1 MSNFK
6 VSKMVTSILVGLGL
20 CLFLTLC
27 LLIYFLPKK
36 VQYVESIVVDAP
48 VNKVYDAVR
57 YQEQLMDWSA
67 WPKETKSTCKV
78 QNEDGTIGAQI
89 IYMNLK
95 GKKFGYQ
102 EITGLTKNEKIT
114 FYLKS
119 FVAPFEDDVRMTFYF
134 RVMAEN
140 QTEVQL
146 FFDETLKKPQ
156 FLIAYFGGIIK
167 WVHSMH
173 LKDLNYLKAYVEPK

>member
-1 MSNFK
+1 MLSA
-6 VSKMVTSILVGLGL
+6 ILIGLGL
-20 CLFLTLC
+20 CLVLTL
-27 LLIYFLPKK
+27 LLLVYFLPKK
-36 VQYVESIVVDAP
+36 VQYIESILVEAP
-48 VNKVYDAVR
+48 SDKVYDAVR
-57 YQEQLMDWSA
+57 FQTQLMEWSA
-67 WPKETKSTCKV
+67 WPKETKSTCEV
-78 QNEDGTIGAQI
+78 QNEDGAIGAQT

-102 EITGLTKNEKIT
+102 EVTGLTKNEKVT

-119 FVAPFEDDVRMTFYF
+119 FIAPFEDDVRMTFYF
-134 RVMAEN
+134 REVTPK

-156 FLIAYFGGIIK
+156 FLIAYFGGVIK

-173 LKDLNYLKAYVEPK
+173 LKDLNYLKNYVESK

>member
-1 MSNFK
+1 MLS
-6 VSKMVTSILVGLGL
+6 SIFIGLGL
-20 CLFLTLC
+20 CLILTLS

-36 VQYVESIVVDAP
+36 VQYVESIIVDAP
-48 VNKVYDAVR
+48 VYKVYDAVR
-57 YQEQLMDWSA
+57 YQEQLMEWSA
-67 WPKETKSTCKV
+67 WPKETKSTCEV
-78 QNEDGTIGAQI
+78 QNEDGSIGAQT

-102 EITGLTKNEKIT
+102 EVIGLTKNEKVS

-134 RVMAEN
+134 HEVSEN

-173 LKDLNYLKAYVEPK
+173 LKDLNYLKAYVESK